1 MSKTIEINEG
11 VARRCLRTVDAG
23 LVNGLGV
30 PVPGQ
35 MCVEAAINYAL
46 GLPHGDKPSCVDTTL
61 RAFKI
66 KLNDS
71 PWSSRCTRAAGMRR
85 LALAQLGSAGELD
98 SKAFVTGLVRL
109 SIGKW
114 LPAALRGAASTHRSE
129 EHKKALIEAA
139 ALCEN
144 SPTRANALNARSVA
158 HAASATDAYA
168 ASAAASAYSSAAASA
183 YAASAA
189 ASAYSSASATASA
202 YAAAY
207 ASAAV
212 YAAASAADAAY
223 TAKDATLAVAAEDVV
238 QLLIELKAPGCQW
251 LYLTEE
257 V

>member
-1 MSKTIEINEG
+1 MSNTIEINEA
-11 VARRCLRTVDAG
+11 VARKCLLTVDAG

-46 GLPHGDKPSCVDTTL
+46 GLPHGDNPSCVDNTL

-71 PWSSRCTRAAGMRR
+71 PWSSPCTRAAGMRR

-144 SPTRANALNARSVA
+144 SPTRANALNARSVVY
-158 HAASATDAYA
+158 AAAAAAAADAA
-168 ASAAASAYSSAAASA
+168 ASAAAAAAADASASASYAAAAADASVAVASAYSSAAS
-183 YAASAA
+183 
-189 ASAYSSASATASA
+189 
-202 YAAAY
+202 YAAA
-207 ASAAV
+207 A
-212 YAAASAADAAY
+212 AADAAY